1 MTAILMDATVYPERG
16 APPWIRR
23 SVILVAET
31 GEEAK
36 DAAWDWIADV
46 ECTARSIVLT
56 TPPTLRWH
64 PTETQGLRPWDVYA
78 ELLITEKERT
88 NV

>member
-1 MTAILMDATVYPERG
+1 MTTILMDATVYPDRDR
-16 APPWIRR
+16 PQWLRR
-23 SVILVAET
+23 SVLIVADT
-31 GEEAK
+31 GEQAK

-46 ECTARSIVLT
+46 ECAARSVVLT

-78 ELLITEKERT
+78 EVLITEKERT